1 MDWSDFEQHLYAL
14 TEHQRKILDIIYSAE
29 QGWMSRLELAKAM
42 GKRRL
47 NPYDMSCLDLL
58 AEQGLIEVSQRP
70 SRAPHVEFAHI
81 YRVPDGIAQSLQGAH

>member
-1 MDWSDFEQHLYAL
+1 MNWSDFEQHLFAL
-14 TEHQRKILDIIYSAE
+14 TEHQRKILDIIYAAPT
-29 QGWMSRLELAKAM
+29 GWMTRLELARAM

-81 YRVPDGIAQSLQGAH
+81 YRVPDGIAQGLQEAH